1 MKVYLIRA
9 KVIIFLLFYLVI
21 DEVKVATVT
30 SSLFIIMTKRLASFT
45 SYRCTTCTYD
55 SLVIMLEN
63 NSFQIHNLLELV
75 KKEQNIYN
83 VAFNEII
90 RQVSDE

>member
-1 MKVYLIRA
+1 MVYLIRA
-9 KVIIFLLFYLVI
+9 KVIIF
-21 DEVKVATVT
+21 
-30 SSLFIIMTKRLASFT
+30 FIILPWWQVLQVRVV
-45 SYRCTTCTYD
+45 TTCTYD

>member
-1 MKVYLIRA
+1 MQVR
-9 KVIIFLLFYLVI
+9 VV
-21 DEVKVATVT
+21 
-30 SSLFIIMTKRLASFT
+30 
-45 SYRCTTCTYD
+45 TTCTYD